1 MSKHRSRSRDNN
13 EQNNNFMGLNPQMLQ
28 MLGLS
33 SADIQRISGLM
44 NSMNSDGFDINSLG
58 NLLNPNNNMNN
69 NMNNDV
75 NNNFNNN
82 LNNQSNNSNNQNN
95 LDNNQNSTNNMNNN
109 MDFSYLLNMLN
120 NMGNNPNYTNGMM
133 NNNSNNYNAENNF
146 SDRNNFNNRDD
157 FSDNSYNNYPK
168 EEYEYEDGVDVE
180 IIEPDFDTDPNL
192 SMLKAVKSLV
202 NDDRKKFLKRVIEMY
217 KNGEIIY

>member
-33 SADIQRISGLM
+33 NADIQRISGLM
-44 NSMNSDGFDINSLG
+44 NSMGSDGFDINSLG

-69 NMNNDV
+69 DM
-75 NNNFNNN
+75 NNN
-82 LNNQSNNSNNQNN
+82 LNNQSNNFNNQNN
-95 LDNNQNSTNNMNNN
+95 LSDNQNNTNNNN

-120 NMGNNPNYTNGMM
+120 NMGNNSNYTNGMM
-133 NNNSNNYNAENNF
+133 NNSTNSFNNGNNFDNSNNYNNGNG
-146 SDRNNFNNRDD
+146 
-157 FSDNSYNNYPK
+157 FSDNNYNNYPK
-168 EEYEYEDGVDVE
+168 EEYEYEDDVDVE
-180 IIEPDFDTDPNL
+180 IIEPDLDGDPNI

-217 KNGEIIY
+217 KNGEIVY